1 MKEELSH
8 TLRAWYEEH
17 KRDLEWRHTR
27 DPYRIWLSE
36 TILQQ
41 TRVQQGAAYYHRF
54 VEAFPTVADLA
65 AASEDQVLKL
75 WQGLGYYSRARNLHK
90 AARRVVEHFEGH
102 FPDHYEAL
110 RSLPGVGDY
119 TASAVG
125 SIAANRPLA
134 TVDGNVYRL
143 YARLFD
149 IESPIDTTAGAR
161 QFKALAEELLDRD
174 HPGDYNQALMEF
186 GALHC
191 TPTSPACEAC
201 PLEHRCQA
209 RANGTVALRP
219 QKQGRTRIR
228 DRYLNYLYLTTP
240 THTLIHRREGRDIWR
255 GLYEFPLIETPQ
267 AVAFEELPLDEL
279 LGSRSYTLKQEC
291 HMPPHQLSHQRLHAR
306 FYHLMVE
313 ELPAIEG
320 CSAIRH
326 EALGEYAVSRL
337 TERYLNEKGE

>member
-8 TLRAWYEEH
+8 LLRTWYRDH
-17 KRDLEWRHTR
+17 KRDLEWRRTR
-27 DPYRIWLSE
+27 DPYLIWLSE

-54 VEAFPTVADLA
+54 TEAFPTVNDLA

-75 WQGLGYYSRARNLHK
+75 WQGLGYYSRARNLHA
-90 AARRVVEHFEGH
+90 AARRVMEHFGGQ
-102 FPDHYEAL
+102 FPDQYEAL

-134 TVDGNVYRL
+134 AVDGNVYRL

-149 IESPIDTTAGAR
+149 IETPIDTTAGAKA
-161 QFKALAEELLDRD
+161 FKQLAEELLDHE
-174 HPGDYNQALMEF
+174 HPGEYNQALMEF

-191 TPTSPACEAC
+191 TPTSPACEGC

-219 QKQGRTRIR
+219 QKQGRTKIR
-228 DRYLNYLYLTTP
+228 DRYLNYLHLTTP

-255 GLYEFPLIETPQ
+255 GLYEFPLIETPCE
-267 AVAFEELPLDEL
+267 VEFEELSTE
-279 LGSRSYTLKQEC
+279 RWLKGHTYILKREC
-291 HMPPHQLSHQRLHAR
+291 RMAPHQLSHQRLHAR
-306 FYHLMVE
+306 FYHLTVE
-313 ELPAIEG
+313 QLPAIEG
-320 CSAIRH
+320 CRTIRI
-326 EALGEYAVSRL
+326 EELGDYAVSRL
-337 TERYLNEKGE
+337 MERYLDKKEE